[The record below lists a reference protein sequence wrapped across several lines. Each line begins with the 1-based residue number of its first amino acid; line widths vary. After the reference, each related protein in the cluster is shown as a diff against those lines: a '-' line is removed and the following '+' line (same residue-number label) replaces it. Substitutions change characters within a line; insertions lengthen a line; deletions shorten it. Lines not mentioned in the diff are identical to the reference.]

1 MPAALQ
7 LPQLSS
13 DPKSSPHPKAS
24 VPRRAAARPGKDAQ
38 PTKPPHPKAR
48 HLPRRQ
54 ARSLP
59 QDGSSRVAQGWLR
72 KAQRKTPRRLHA
84 PTQNPGL
91 QELSVGLRYLS
102 ASICVWVRKRFYLSW
117 VLIQRANIVCLKQ
130 SLCVQIPARPTRRRK
145 KKKIQTQALPLA
157 FIILISEAVP

>member
-13 DPKSSPHPKAS
+13 DPKSAPHPKAS
-24 VPRRAAARPGKDAQ
+24 VTRRAAACPGKDAQ
-38 PTKPPHPKAR
+38 PTKPPRPKAR
-48 HLPRRQ
+48 HLPRRHM
-54 ARSLP
+54 RLLP
-59 QDGSSRVAQGWLR
+59 QDGSSRVAQGWLQ
-72 KAQRKTPRRLHA
+72 KAQRKMLRRLRA

-91 QELSVGLRYLS
+91 HELSVGLRYLS
-102 ASICVWVRKRFYLSW
+102 ASICVWVRERFYLSW

-145 KKKIQTQALPLA
+145 KKKNPNPSPSSGIHH
-157 FIILISEAVP
+157 FN